1 MTDHVLSLPL
11 SRFKGVGDRTQA
23 LLSKMHLNTIGD
35 LLFHLPLRYED
46 RTRLTP
52 IAELMPGEHVMI
64 QGVIESASIQGRGRR
79 VLTCRVSDSTGV
91 INLRFFS
98 F

>member
-11 SRFKGVGDRTQA
+11 SRLKGVSDRTQA

-46 RTRLTP
+46 RTRPTP

-64 QGVIESASIQGRGRR
+64 QGVIRVRRYRGGRR
-79 VLTCRVSDSTGV
+79 VLTCR
-91 INLRFFS
+91 LRFDGCDQP
-98 F
+98 